1 MRFQKLF
8 FHTIALMLACL
19 LNASCS
25 PHSSDVSGIETTE
38 ISIDQTTHLFQ
49 DEQKPA
55 AHEEIRFTY
64 ITDVRDERM
73 RDSLNRIFVEKTF
86 GEKYRQIP
94 AEEAPSKY
102 ADDYAKTYRNDLESS
117 YLEDEKTTD
126 SDVITSWYSYEE
138 SIQSAIER
146 YQKNTLL
153 VYRVNMYAYTGG
165 VHGMH
170 GTFYTNID
178 LHNLR
183 IITLSDLFK
192 SGYEE
197 PLTNLICEQLMKD
210 VEVESLEELEDQG
223 FGPIDEIKPT
233 ENFVIYADS
242 IEFLYNVY
250 EIAPYAY
257 GAISVVIPYET
268 LRPLLNTD
276 YLIVKKQL

>member
-1 MRFQKLF
+1 MRFQKRF
-8 FHTIALMLACL
+8 IHAMALMLACL

-25 PHSSDVSGIETTE
+25 HHASNVGGIETAE

-55 AHEEIRFTY
+55 AHEEIHFTY
-64 ITDVRDERM
+64 ITDERDERM
-73 RDSLNRIFVEKTF
+73 RDSLNRIFVDKTF
-86 GEKYRQIP
+86 GEKYRQVP
-94 AEEAPSKY
+94 AKDAP
-102 ADDYAKTYRNDLESS
+102 AQCAADYAETYRHDLESS
-117 YLEDEKTTD
+117 YLEDAQTTD

-138 SIQSAIER
+138 TIESAVER

-153 VYRVNMYAYTGG
+153 VYRVSTYAYTGG
-165 VHGMH
+165 VHGIYA
-170 GTFYTNID
+170 TNYTNID

-183 IITLSDLFK
+183 IITLNDLFK
-192 SGYEE
+192 AGYEG

-210 VEVESLEELEDQG
+210 VEVESLEELEEEG
-223 FGPIDEIKPT
+223 FGPLEYIKPT
-233 ENFVIYADS
+233 ENFIIDEED

-268 LRPLLNTD
+268 LMPLLNTD

>member
-8 FHTIALMLACL
+8 IHTIALMLACL

-25 PHSSDVSGIETTE
+25 PHSSDVSGIETAE

-49 DEQKPA
+49 DEKKPA

-86 GEKYRQIP
+86 GEKYRQVP
-94 AEEAPSKY
+94 AEEAPAKY
-102 ADDYAKTYRNDLESS
+102 AADYAKTYRNDLESS
-117 YLEDEKTTD
+117 YLEDEKNTD

-138 SIQSAIER
+138 SIQSAVER

-170 GTFYTNID
+170 GTYYTNID

-183 IITLSDLFK
+183 VITLNDLFK
-192 SGYEE
+192 KGYEE
-197 PLTNLICEQLMKD
+197 PLTHLICEQLMKD
-210 VEVESLEELEDQG
+210 VEVESLEELEELG
-223 FGPIDEIKPT
+223 FGPLEEIKPT
-233 ENFVIYADS
+233 ENFVIYADCM
-242 IEFLYNVY
+242 EFLYNIY

-257 GAISVVIPYET
+257 GAISVVLPYET
-268 LRPLLNTD
+268 LKPLLNTD
-276 YLIVKKQL
+276 YLIVKRQL